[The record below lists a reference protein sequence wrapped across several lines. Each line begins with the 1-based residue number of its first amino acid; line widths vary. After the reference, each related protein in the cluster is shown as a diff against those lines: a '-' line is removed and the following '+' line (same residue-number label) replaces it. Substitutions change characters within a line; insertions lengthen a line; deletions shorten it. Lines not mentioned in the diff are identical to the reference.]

1 MELAAAGL
9 FRAKW
14 TNDIHNEWIRSVLKE
29 RPELQEALMRTR
41 ELMNKAV
48 PDCLIEGYEDLIP
61 AIDCPDPDDRHV
73 IAAAIK
79 GRCSAIIT
87 FNLKHFP
94 PKLLTKYDIEAQH
107 PDEFLHHQTG
117 LDLAGVISAVRR
129 IRTRLKNPPVSSTD
143 YLRRLASQGL
153 PKTVAELSQYSSVI

>member
-14 TNDIHNEWIRSVLKE
+14 TDEIHDEWIKSLLER
-29 RPELQEALMRTR
+29 RPELEQNLKRTR
-41 ELMNKAV
+41 ALINKAIQ
-48 PDCLIEGYEDLIP
+48 DCLIEGYEDLIP
-61 AIDCPDPDDRHV
+61 SVECPDPNDRHV

-87 FNLKHFP
+87 FNLKDFP
-94 PKLLTKYDIEAQH
+94 VRSVEKYDIEVQH

-117 LDLAGVISAVRR
+117 LDLAGVISAARR
-129 IRTRLKNPPVSSTD
+129 IRARLKNPVISSND
-143 YLRRLASQGL
+143 YLRRLAAQGL